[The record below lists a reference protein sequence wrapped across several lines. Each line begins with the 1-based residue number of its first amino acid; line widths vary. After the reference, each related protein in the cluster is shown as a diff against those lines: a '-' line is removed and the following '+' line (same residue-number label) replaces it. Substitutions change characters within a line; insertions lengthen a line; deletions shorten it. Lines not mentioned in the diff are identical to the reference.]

1 MPKNDMFRVAL
12 FGGYN
17 KEDVME
23 YIRSLENDIESI
35 KVLHQK
41 EKNDLI
47 RSMEQNAETAQVDEG
62 ELQRL
67 KSELE
72 QKEEELRQKDSELVQ
87 KAEEVRQKDSELEQ
101 KAEELRQK
109 DSELEQK
116 DEELR
121 QRDSELEN
129 IQKELGEKEEEL
141 GNVQKNLDQSSE
153 KLKDIQEKKT
163 KEPEKEQPVR
173 ADRDELELEAISKVL
188 EDARKNAA
196 MIEEDARK
204 KAEKILEKA
213 QEDIKNYE
221 KEVAE
226 RMNAELESKGIQL
239 FAAKHKITHYM
250 KEVKRIEES
259 LYHVYTDMNCMVDTM
274 PVRLDD
280 YWAGEHYKLLAKG
293 EIKEEELEN
302 LEKDA
307 PERKDGEE

>member
-1 MPKNDMFRVAL
+1 MPKNEMFRVAL

-47 RSMEQNAETAQVDEG
+47 RSMEQKTETEQVDEG
-62 ELQRL
+62 ELSRL

-72 QKEEELRQKDSELVQ
+72 QKEEELRQKDSELEQ
-87 KAEEVRQKDSELEQ
+87 KEEELRQKDSELERME
-101 KAEELRQK
+101 EELRQK

-121 QRDSELEN
+121 QREDKLEN
-129 IQKELGEKEEEL
+129 IQKELGQREEEL
-141 GNVQKNLDQSSE
+141 GNVQKDLEQNSE
-153 KLKDIQEKKT
+153 KMKDIQKKQT
-163 KEPEKEQPVR
+163 NEPEREQTVR
-173 ADRDELELEAISKVL
+173 AGRDELELEAISKVL
-188 EDARKNAA
+188 EDARRNAA
-196 MIEEDARK
+196 MIEEDAHK

-213 QEDIKNYE
+213 KEDIRIYE
-221 KEVAE
+221 KEAAE
-226 RMNAELESKGIQL
+226 RMNAELEGKGIQL

-280 YWAGEHYKLLAKG
+280 YWAGEHYKLLSKG
-293 EIKEEELEN
+293 EIKTEEELEKVVR
-302 LEKDA
+302 E
-307 PERKDGEE
+307 GEGNGE

>member
-1 MPKNDMFRVAL
+1 MPKNEMFRVAL

-47 RSMEQNAETAQVDEG
+47 RSMEQKTETEQVDEG
-62 ELQRL
+62 ELSRL

-72 QKEEELRQKDSELVQ
+72 QMEEELRQKDSEL
-87 KAEEVRQKDSELEQ
+87 ERME
-101 KAEELRQK
+101 EELRQK

-121 QRDSELEN
+121 QREDKLEN
-129 IQKELGEKEEEL
+129 IQKELGQREEEL
-141 GNVQKNLDQSSE
+141 GNVQKDLEQNSE
-153 KLKDIQEKKT
+153 KMKDIQKKQT
-163 KEPEKEQPVR
+163 NEPEREQTVR
-173 ADRDELELEAISKVL
+173 AGRDELELEAISRVL
-188 EDARKNAA
+188 EDARRNAA
-196 MIEEDARK
+196 MIEEDAHK

-213 QEDIKNYE
+213 KEDIRIYE
-221 KEVAE
+221 KETAE

-293 EIKEEELEN
+293 EIKTEEELEKVVQ
-302 LEKDA
+302 EG
-307 PERKDGEE
+307 EGDGE